1 MTRTMTQAS
10 KSTPACPILR
20 SRGQRQLRRG
30 LADNRSE
37 NDHFFV
43 SHPRT
48 RGGAIEGGF
57 DFDDIVI
64 WASANEIIGQMAALG
79 VMPIAALPGWPR

>member
-1 MTRTMTQAS
+1 MPPNFNAN
-10 KSTPACPILR
+10 CD
-20 SRGQRQLRRG
+20 
-30 LADNRSE
+30 LADNDD
-37 NDHFFV
+37 DHFFV
-43 SHPRT
+43 SHPPT
-48 RGGAIEGGF
+48 RGGAN

>member
-1 MTRTMTQAS
+1 MGEQINANVRLPDTEITDFNDS
-10 KSTPACPILR
+10 CD
-20 SRGQRQLRRG
+20 
-30 LADNRSE
+30 LA
-37 NDHFFV
+37 NDDQHFFV
-43 SHPRT
+43 SHPPT
-48 RGGAIEGGF
+48 RGGAN